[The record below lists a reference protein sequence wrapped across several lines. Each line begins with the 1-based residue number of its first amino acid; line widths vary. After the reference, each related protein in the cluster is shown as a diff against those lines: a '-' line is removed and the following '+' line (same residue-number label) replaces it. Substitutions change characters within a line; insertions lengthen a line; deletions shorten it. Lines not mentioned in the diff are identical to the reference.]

1 VTAPVTEPRNTRR
14 SRRAR
19 KDQQA
24 GKPPPPGR
32 SARAAP
38 PSAGAAR
45 RRRWGRAWTPW
56 LFLAPGLL
64 LALYFKFIPMAEGIR
79 LSLYEVQPFLGDQW
93 VGLDNYEQVLNDD
106 RFREAFGHTVL
117 LGVGQ
122 TLGAIVIG
130 FLLALLL
137 EGQARTLWFVRTAV
151 FLPVV
156 SAIAVVGEIWRL
168 LYLPTDGGFINS
180 MLGFLGFGPQ
190 PFLDSPDTALWSV
203 MAVGMWIGAPYNM
216 VIILAGLAGVERTQ
230 YEAATVDGVSVL
242 QRLWH
247 ITLPALRPAIS
258 IVLTLA
264 AIRGLRI
271 FTEVYVLTG
280 GGPAGSTEVWMTR
293 VFSLGFERNDIGV
306 ASAASMLLL
315 AVTLLLTITVRLFTR
330 RDDR

>member
-1 VTAPVTEPRNTRR
+1 MTAPAA
-14 SRRAR
+14 AR
-19 KDQQA
+19 PPA
-24 GKPPPPGR
+24 KP
-32 SARAAP
+32 AP
-38 PSAGAAR
+38 PSRAAR

-64 LALYFKFIPMAEGIR
+64 LALFFKFIPMIEGIR
-79 LSLYEVQPFLGDQW
+79 LSLHEVQPFLGDQW

-106 RFREAFGHTVL
+106 RFQEAFGHTLL
-117 LGVGQ
+117 LGLGQ
-122 TLGAIVIG
+122 TAGAIVVG

-137 EGQARTLWFVRTAV
+137 EGQARTLWLIRTAV

-156 SAIAVVGEIWRL
+156 TALAVVGEIWRL
-168 LYLPTDGGFINS
+168 LYLPTGDGFVNS
-180 MLGFLGFGPQ
+180 VLGFLGFGPQ

-203 MAVGMWIGAPYNM
+203 MAVGVWIGAPYNM
-216 VIILAGLAGVERTQ
+216 VIILAGLAGVQRSL
-230 YEAATVDGVSVL
+230 YEAAAVDGVSL
-242 QRLWH
+242 WQRLRY
-247 ITLPALRPAIS
+247 ITLPALRPALT

-306 ASAASMLLL
+306 ASAGSMLLL
-315 AVTLLLTITVRLFTR
+315 AVTLVLTVTVRLLSR
-330 RDDR
+330 ERKS